1 MSNIKIPLR
10 ELNYA
15 KTKYNIL
22 DSFLKFIKVKSYEDI
37 TITEICDDVPISRGT
52 FFNYYPSKE
61 HIYTFFGWNFCAGL
75 YVDLKEEKNKLNS
88 IDKIKYVFEY
98 TINQDEKYEHQF
110 SSFISHILR
119 RDLTIINE
127 VSYTKADFLYKYPDK
142 EHLIIDSENFKM
154 PTVAE
159 IFLNLLE
166 EGINRDELKS
176 DLDIKK
182 TMWSLLSIYFSPPII
197 YKFTRQESSLNEV
210 YDALLNDILKPLL
223 ITD

>member
-1 MSNIKIPLR
+1 MTNYKLPLR

-22 DSFLKFIKVKSYEDI
+22 ESFLKFIRVKSYEEI
-37 TITEICDDVPISRGT
+37 TITEICDDVLISRGT

-61 HIYTFFGWNFCAGL
+61 HIYTFFGWNFCAEL
-75 YVDLKEEKNKLNS
+75 YVELLEEKSKLDS
-88 IDKIKYVFEY
+88 IDKIKYVYEY
-98 TINQDEKYEHQF
+98 TVKQDEIHEHQF

-127 VSYTKADFLYKYPDK
+127 ITYTKADFLYKYPDK
-142 EHLIIDSENFKM
+142 ENYIKDDENFKI

-159 IFLNLLE
+159 IFLNLLK
-166 EGINRDELKS
+166 EGISRGELKS
-176 DLDIKK
+176 NLDIKI

-197 YKFTRQESSLNEV
+197 HKFTRQESSIKEV
-210 YDALLNDILKPLL
+210 YDTLLNDVLKSMLK
-223 ITD
+223 